1 MANIPDPDRLVVH
14 DHPVLHHKLAVLRD
28 PATRPPEFRARLSE
42 IAALMTFSATSRLP
56 MKAVRMRTPLEE
68 TTERVLAAP
77 VTVVPILRAGLA
89 MSEGVLQV
97 FPEARVGH
105 LGLARNEETL
115 EPVAYLHRLPE
126 DVDAGPVLLVDPM
139 LATGGSASAAVQTLR
154 EAGAKDIVFVALVAA
169 PEGVERLQNDDEQVV
184 IHVAALDRELNE
196 RGYILPGL
204 GDAGDRAFGTL

>member
-1 MANIPDPDRLVVH
+1 MATIPDPDRLVVH

-56 MKAVRMRTPLEE
+56 MKTVRMRTPLEE

-139 LATGGSASAAVQTLR
+139 LATGGSAVAAVQTLR
-154 EAGAKDIVFVALVAA
+154 EAGATDIVFVALVAA
-169 PEGVERLQNDDEQVV
+169 PEGVERLQQEDAQVV
-184 IHVAALDRELNE
+184 IHVAALDRQLNE